1 MTNWEYISTSPE
13 DFREERK
20 ISDNFK
26 MTKHKKPK
34 RIPIPEPTTPHL
46 VSGSAY
52 FHTWEGWLNLLGS
65 QGWEVCSAGGW
76 GAGGGSYWTD
86 TQLLGSEFMVIL
98 KREID

>member
-1 MTNWEYISTSPE
+1 MTNWEYISTSPN

-26 MTKHKKPK
+26 MTKHKRPRRISIPGPK
-34 RIPIPEPTTPHL
+34 TPH
-46 VSGSAY
+46 VAWSNGY

-76 GAGGGSYWTD
+76 GAGGGSYSTD
-86 TQLLGSEFMVIL
+86 PYILGSELMVIL
-98 KREID
+98 KREIG